1 MEDTIKCKQCCL
13 CWKCCWCNNTREY
26 TYNYDDDDD
35 SDDEIERELCCE
47 IDDNIII
54 NDEDIENYNTD

>member
-1 MEDTIKCKQCCL
+1 MEDNIKCKQCCL

-26 TYNYDDDDD
+26 TYDYDDDD
-35 SDDEIERELCCE
+35 SDDEIERESCCE